1 VHLAALYEKSLL
13 LVVPAE
19 DPESEGVGWLFELF
33 WFELFPDF
41 DVRGWVVSSESL
53 GRRLDAHT
61 FGGLLITQ
69 TQLEVVWHV
78 EMLHAY
84 YFNSIFELVQIIILY
99 TQPSNQS
106 DSLIF
111 TAKFTHFHSYIKQT
125 SYSKYFISFS
135 CLLDLLINVSSHSSS
150 LSSYQPSSGSSSS
163 TSSTL
168 ATCPQYP
175 LSTNSSSSSS

>member
-1 VHLAALYEKSLL
+1 MDLAALYEKSLL

-41 DVRGWVVSSESL
+41 DVRGWVVCSESL
-53 GRRLDAHT
+53 GRRLDAYT

-84 YFNSIFELVQIIILY
+84 LFLTRFLNWFKLLFYILNQAINQI
-99 TQPSNQS
+99 P
-106 DSLIF
+106 
-111 TAKFTHFHSYIKQT
+111 
-125 SYSKYFISFS
+125 
-135 CLLDLLINVSSHSSS
+135 
-150 LSSYQPSSGSSSS
+150 
-163 TSSTL
+163 
-168 ATCPQYP
+168 
-175 LSTNSSSSSS
+175 